1 MKKEIELKYRLASKL
16 DLELFM
22 HFVKPLTVGPITHL
36 RQENSY
42 FDDKNI
48 HLRKNGIS
56 LRLRQENSEY
66 FLCAKQSLKGKR
78 TKHNLSIRL
87 EYEARIDKNIADL
100 IKDHLLSPLEAFR
113 HLSVTTESDEATK
126 KTLWRHM
133 EKASGPGVYLVGSFV
148 NQRTMMPVSLN
159 GQTIVLEFDHSVYP
173 HSMEIF
179 EVEVE
184 FSSEKEVLKHRDA
197 LEALFARAN
206 IKTYRSSSKSSRLF
220 KILFSGGLLPS
231 REK

>member
-22 HFVKPLTVGPITHL
+22 HFVKPLTIGAITHL

-42 FDDKNI
+42 FDDDNL
-48 HLRKNGIS
+48 HLRKSGIS
-56 LRLRQENSEY
+56 LRLRQENGEY

-78 TKHNLSIRL
+78 TKHNLSVRL
-87 EYEARIDKNIADL
+87 EYEAKIDKNIAGL

-113 HLSVTTESDEATK
+113 HLSATTESDEATK
-126 KTLWRHM
+126 KTLYRHM

-148 NQRTMMPVSLN
+148 NQRTIVPVTMN
-159 GQTIVLEFDHSVYP
+159 EHTILLELDHSVYP
-173 HSMEIF
+173 HGIEVF

-184 FSSEKEVLKHRDA
+184 FSSEKEVFKHRDA

-206 IKTYRSSSKSSRLF
+206 IKTYQSSSKSSRLF
-220 KILFSGGLLPS
+220 KILFEGKNFKG
-231 REK
+231 KNA